1 VAEFVPSTWNGKNVV
16 VLFGQEGG
24 GSSFVAK
31 LVNDSA
37 GGIHIEI
44 TEDQAV
50 RKLFVPWSAIRY
62 VELLEEAGE
71 SPRVTLRAQSAEI
84 PTDPTP

>member
-1 VAEFVPSTWNGKNVV
+1 VAEFVPSTWHGKKVV

-24 GSSFVAK
+24 GSSFVAR

-50 RKLFVPWSAIRY
+50 RKLFVPWSAVRY
-62 VELLEEAGE
+62 VELLEEAAE
-71 SPRVTLRAQSAEI
+71 SPGLRPRPS
-84 PTDPTP
+84 

>member
-1 VAEFVPSTWNGKNVV
+1 VAEFVPSTWHGKKVV

-24 GSSFVAK
+24 GSFVAR

-50 RKLFVPWSAIRY
+50 RKLFVPWSSVRY
-62 VELLEEAGE
+62 VELLEEAAE
-71 SPRVTLRAQSAEI
+71 SPRFT
-84 PTDPTP
+84 PTS

>member
-1 VAEFVPSTWNGKNVV
+1 VYRGEDDVAEFVPSTWHGKQVV
-16 VLFGQEGG
+16 VLFGQEGA
-24 GSSFVAK
+24 GSSFRAR

-37 GGIHIEI
+37 GGILIEI

-62 VELLEEAGE
+62 VELLEEAAE
-71 SPRVTLRAQSAEI
+71 SARVM
-84 PTDPTP
+84 PTP

>member
-1 VAEFVPSTWNGKNVV
+1 VAEFVPSTWHGKQVV
-16 VLFGQEGG
+16 VLFGQEGA
-24 GSSFVAK
+24 GSSFRAI

-37 GGIHIEI
+37 GGVHIEI
-44 TEDQAV
+44 TDDQDV

-71 SPRVTLRAQSAEI
+71 PARVM
-84 PTDPTP
+84 PTP

>member
-16 VLFGQEGG
+16 VLFWQEG
-24 GSSFVAK
+24 GSSFVARF
-31 LVNDSA
+31 VNDSA
-37 GGIHIEI
+37 GGILIEI

-50 RKLFVPWSAIRY
+50 RKLFVPWSAVRY
-62 VELLEEAGE
+62 VELLEEAAE
-71 SPRVTLRAQSAEI
+71 SPRVTPRAQSAEI